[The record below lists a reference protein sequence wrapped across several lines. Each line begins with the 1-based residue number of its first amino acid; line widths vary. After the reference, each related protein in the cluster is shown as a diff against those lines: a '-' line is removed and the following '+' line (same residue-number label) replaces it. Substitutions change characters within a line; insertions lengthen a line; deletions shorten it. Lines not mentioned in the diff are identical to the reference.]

1 MTSPV
6 HPGIWG
12 RLDERM
18 SSASFEQPAGT
29 LPGIWAHLA
38 QLVDPAEFRPKL
50 ADDVEIK
57 EFKLRW
63 GNDYAIIANPRELLH
78 FDVQP
83 NQVGAM
89 RLMDGTRTLKEIVV
103 DQFKESGEIE
113 FSGIWDLVQALYA
126 ANFFD
131 RRYVDVDEAVRRAIH
146 PTNAIRQKVRQ
157 FTTSLSI
164 DWHGADRFVRWIYR
178 YFLRW
183 CFTLWA
189 QLLLL
194 AVTVAG
200 FVAFVAVV
208 HWHRYSLSGQSL
220 AIGFVV
226 LLALNYFLT
235 FMHELGHASVLV
247 HYGRKVKGA
256 GFAIYFGSPSFFIE
270 SSDGLM
276 LERRQRMLQAF
287 AGGYAEM
294 ILCGVA
300 AMLVWL
306 FPGAAIAPTLYKFG
320 VLGYLVIF
328 LNWVPLLEL
337 DGYWLFSDLIQVRDL
352 RPMSLAFLRHDL
364 LHKLWTRSRLTLQ
377 EIALTLYGILGVAFT
392 VFAVYLSIFFWRT
405 VFGGLVSKMWRGGLV
420 TRILL
425 ILLGLLIGGPVIRA
439 GMKLVIAILRRGRAA
454 WNAIRFRLEK
464 KWRVEAA
471 RLIDTLPLFE
481 DVPADTLSELA
492 GRVRLRTYSRGAP
505 VVRQGERANTFY
517 VVRKGTLQVL
527 EEEPVSGNERVLR
540 VLGRGEA
547 FGELGLA
554 DAAPRSATVRAL
566 EESEVFEI
574 DKGTF
579 DRLLADMIHLPEF
592 APSLQA
598 VAELRELPCF
608 AHLEPDDLSQLFHH
622 GEWVNI
628 PPGEP
633 IIEEGEVGDAFYAI
647 RSGQADVFEGEAH
660 VRTVGPGSA
669 FGENALLFDVPRTA
683 TVIARTPLRAFR
695 LNRIGFDK
703 LVAGAY
709 RRGTLDPHI
718 IPDRTWQH

>member
-1 MTSPV
+1 MTSPD
-6 HPGIWG
+6 HPGVWG
-12 RLDERM
+12 QLDRQLT
-18 SSASFEQPAGT
+18 SASLQQPGET
-29 LPGIWAHLA
+29 LPGIWAHLGK
-38 QLVDPAEFRPKL
+38 LVDPGEFRPKL
-50 ADDVEIK
+50 AHDVEIK

-83 NQVGAM
+83 NQVGTIRM
-89 RLMDGTRTLKEIVV
+89 MDGTRTLKEIVV
-103 DQFKESGEIE
+103 DQFRESGELE

-126 ANFFD
+126 ANFFE

-146 PTNAIRQKVRQ
+146 PTNPIRQKVRQ

-164 DWHGADRFVRWIYR
+164 DWHGADRFVRWVYR
-178 YFLRW
+178 YILRW

-189 QLLLL
+189 QLLL
-194 AVTVAG
+194 AVVTVAG
-200 FVAFVAVV
+200 FVAFVAVAR
-208 HWHRYSLSGQSL
+208 WNRYDLSGQSL

-226 LLALNYFLT
+226 LLVLNYFLT

-247 HYGRKVKGA
+247 HYGRKVKSA

-276 LERRQRMLQAF
+276 LERRERMLQAF

-300 AMLVWL
+300 AILVWL

-364 LHKLWTRSRLTLQ
+364 PHKLRGRSRLTVQ
-377 EIALTLYGILGVAFT
+377 EIALTIYGILGVSFT
-392 VFAVYLSIFFWRT
+392 LFAVYLSIFFWRA
-405 VFGGLVSKMWRGGLV
+405 VFGGLVSKMWNGGLV
-420 TRILL
+420 TRVLL
-425 ILLGLLIGGPVIRA
+425 VLLGLLIGSPVVRA
-439 GMKLVIAILRRGRAA
+439 GLKLGAAILRRARAW
-454 WNAIRFRLEK
+454 WNAVRFRLQR

-471 RLIDTLPLFE
+471 RLIDALPLFE

-492 GRVRLRTYSRGAP
+492 GRVRLRTYARGRP
-505 VVRQGERANTFY
+505 VVRQGERASAFY
-517 VVRKGTLQVL
+517 VVRKGTLQVV
-527 EEEPVSGNERVLR
+527 EEEPDSGNERALR
-540 VLGRGEA
+540 MIGRGEA

-554 DAAPRSATVRAL
+554 EATPRSATVRAV
-566 EESEVFEI
+566 EQSEVFEI

-592 APSLQA
+592 APGLQA
-598 VAELRELPCF
+598 VGELRELPCF
-608 AHLEPDDLSQLFHH
+608 AHLEPDDLSRLFDH

-628 PPGEP
+628 APGEA
-633 IIEEGEVGDAFYAI
+633 IIEEGEVGDAFYSI
-647 RSGQADVFEGEAH
+647 RSGQADVFEGGVH
-660 VRTVGPGSA
+660 VRTLGPGSA
-669 FGENALLFDVPRTA
+669 FGETALLFDVPRTA
-683 TVIARTPLRAFR
+683 TVIALTPMRTFR
-695 LNRIGFDK
+695 LDRMGFDE

-709 RRGTLDPHI
+709 RRGTADPHI

>member
-1 MTSPV
+1 M
-6 HPGIWG
+6 
-12 RLDERM
+12 
-18 SSASFEQPAGT
+18 
-29 LPGIWAHLA
+29 
-38 QLVDPAEFRPKL
+38 
-50 ADDVEIK
+50 
-57 EFKLRW
+57 
-63 GNDYAIIANPRELLH
+63 
-78 FDVQP
+78 
-83 NQVGAM
+83 
-89 RLMDGTRTLKEIVV
+89 
-103 DQFKESGEIE
+103 
-113 FSGIWDLVQALYA
+113 
-126 ANFFD
+126 
-131 RRYVDVDEAVRRAIH
+131 
-146 PTNAIRQKVRQ
+146 
-157 FTTSLSI
+157 
-164 DWHGADRFVRWIYR
+164 
-178 YFLRW
+178 
-183 CFTLWA
+183 
-189 QLLLL
+189 
-194 AVTVAG
+194 
-200 FVAFVAVV
+200 
-208 HWHRYSLSGQSL
+208 
-220 AIGFVV
+220 V

-294 ILCGVA
+294 FLCGVA

-364 LHKLWTRSRLTLQ
+364 LHKLRTRSRLTLQ

-405 VFGGLVSKMWRGGLV
+405 VFGGLVTKMWRGGLV
-420 TRILL
+420 TRIMLM
-425 ILLGLLIGGPVIRA
+425 LLGLLIGGPVIRA
-439 GMKLVIAILRRGRAA
+439 CMKLLIAILRRGRAA

-471 RLIDTLPLFE
+471 RLIDSLPLFE

-492 GRVRLRTYSRGAP
+492 GRVRLRTYSRGQP

-517 VVRKGTLQVL
+517 VVRKGTLQVV
-527 EEEPVSGNERVLR
+527 EEEPDSGNERVLR
-540 VLGRGEA
+540 VLGPGEA

-566 EESEVFEI
+566 EESVVFEI

-598 VAELRELPCF
+598 VAELRQLPCF
-608 AHLEPDDLSQLFHH
+608 AHLEPDDLSELFQH

-669 FGENALLFDVPRTA
+669 FGENALLLDVPRTA

-709 RRGTLDPHI
+709 QRGTLDPHI